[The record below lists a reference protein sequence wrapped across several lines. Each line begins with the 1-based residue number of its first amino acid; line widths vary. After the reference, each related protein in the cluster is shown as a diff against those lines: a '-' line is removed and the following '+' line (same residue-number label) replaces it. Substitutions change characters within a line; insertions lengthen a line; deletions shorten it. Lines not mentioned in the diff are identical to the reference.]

1 MTFKKTLL
9 MTAAAVMVS
18 ATGAIAENNG
28 EMNSVQDN
36 AIQNQESAPMSNTS
50 DAQSSMSSSTGTESV
65 ASVDSSTIENAQSS
79 LKSEG
84 YTVSVDGVWGPQTA
98 AALREFQ
105 QERGLSAT
113 GELNTE
119 TLAALEI
126 QR

>member
-18 ATGAIAENNG
+18 SAGAMAESYGDANATHDTISNTE
-28 EMNSVQDN
+28 QT
-36 AIQNQESAPMSNTS
+36 APMQNTS
-50 DAQSSMSSSTGTESV
+50 DAQGTTSSGVGV
-65 ASVDSSTIENAQSS
+65 ASSVDASTIQNAQSS
-79 LKSEG
+79 LRNEG

-119 TLAALEI
+119 TLAALDI